1 MTRPCILILA
11 LAGAFFSASCG
22 SKGEAAK
29 PDAFAAAYGLEPDW
43 SDSQKTIALNYEQA
57 QGRRIFYTHCV
68 WCHADST
75 PGGPSNRS
83 NLNPVPALGNDG
95 KVLNALSDE
104 QLQNMIAMGGTAV
117 GKSAMMP
124 PWSRTLT
131 PQEIQSVVA
140 FLRAI
145 AQPPYVPS
153 PRLGTRYS
161 VR

>member
-1 MTRPCILILA
+1 MTRPYITMLVLLGA
-11 LAGAFFSASCG
+11 LLSASCG
-22 SKGEAAK
+22 RQGETAK
-29 PDAFAAAYGLEPDW
+29 QDPFATAYGLEPDW
-43 SDSQKTIALNYEQA
+43 SDPQKTISLNYEQT

-83 NLNPVPALGNDG
+83 NLTPTPALGNDG

-104 QLQNMIAMGGTAV
+104 QLQNMIAMGGSAL

-124 PWSRTLT
+124 PWGRTLK
-131 PQEIQSVVA
+131 PQEIQSVVV